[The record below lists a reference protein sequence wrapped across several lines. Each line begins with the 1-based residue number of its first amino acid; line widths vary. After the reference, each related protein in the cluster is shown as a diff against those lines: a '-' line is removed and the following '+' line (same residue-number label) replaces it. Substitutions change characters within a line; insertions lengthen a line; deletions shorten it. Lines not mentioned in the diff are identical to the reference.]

1 MVKRKLHSTVSM
13 HIASRS
19 TSAKMAITSDSNHK
33 NKKLMIIALLF
44 CIGSMIYL
52 GFTIVKG
59 IIEFI
64 IDIFSND
71 NLFG

>member
-1 MVKRKLHSTVSM
+1 
-13 HIASRS
+13 
-19 TSAKMAITSDSNHK
+19 
-33 NKKLMIIALLF
+33 MIIALLF
-44 CIGSMIYL
+44 CIGSMICL
-52 GFTIVKG
+52 GVTIIKG